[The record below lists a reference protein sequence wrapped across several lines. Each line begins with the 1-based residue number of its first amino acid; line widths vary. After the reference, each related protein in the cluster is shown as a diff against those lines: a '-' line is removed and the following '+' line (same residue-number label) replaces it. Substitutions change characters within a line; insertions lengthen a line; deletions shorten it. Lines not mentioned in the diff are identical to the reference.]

1 MIQKSNDTKNKT
13 AILREMLYN
22 VRSPKKTEKKNV
34 IFATLGFL
42 LIGIV
47 LGLFAKWLDH
57 LSLDDTIW
65 WHRIAE
71 KLDLG
76 NIFSE
81 PAVWLLAALLIAVF
95 SRSAFRAAWN
105 VFAFFAGMCAAY
117 HAYTVLFSGFNPAS
131 YMLIWYGLTLLSPIL
146 AAFCWYAR
154 GAGPVPVLLDGAILA
169 VFLLS
174 CFGLGFFYITFRGTL
189 YLLVFLGAAAALFK
203 TPKKF
208 VFSLLIGF
216 VLAFGLSPVWPYR

>member
-1 MIQKSNDTKNKT
+1 MIQKSNNTKNKT
-13 AILREMLYN
+13 AILCEMLYN

-34 IFATLGFL
+34 IFATLSFL

-47 LGLFAKWLDH
+47 LGLFAKWLDQ

-76 NIFSE
+76 NFFSE

-174 CFGLGFFYITFRGTL
+174 CFGFPRAAKGSGCVCAVCSLRAL
-189 YLLVFLGAAAALFK
+189 Y
-203 TPKKF
+203 
-208 VFSLLIGF
+208 FS
-216 VLAFGLSPVWPYR
+216 

>member
-1 MIQKSNDTKNKT
+1 MIQNDNEANNKITKICDWFYRIR
-13 AILREMLYN
+13 A
-22 VRSPKKTEKKNV
+22 PKRTGKKNAV
-34 IFATLGFL
+34 IATVLFL
-42 LIGIV
+42 LVGII
-47 LGLFAKWLDH
+47 LGLFAKRLDD
-57 LSLDDTIW
+57 LALDDTIW

-76 NIFSE
+76 NFFSE